1 MPFDIAPISA
11 DEQGLRIMQ
20 EPKQKVSPE
29 AVPPKV
35 KMTNGGREQGDVPSL
50 LIVGNYDWN
59 MAKSY
64 ALQASSYVKKAQLL
78 LSLLDLENPNHEPAG
93 QSNGGQFAE
102 GQGYQ
107 AKKPAK
113 IPLPIFSEIGMLEES
128 GASPQSLQF
137 QQEWSQGKLSPESVQ
152 YARQQG
158 PGWKERLED
167 RALGPN
173 DPEDKK
179 VARATI
185 KWIDSFTA
193 GNHDGIVLPQR
204 PIRKS
209 LNKVPSAPESD
220 IISKQQIIK
229 GERSA
234 NGYRS
239 YWLLENG
246 EVKKSIVALT
256 DAEADELMNDNG

>member
-1 MPFDIAPISA
+1 
-11 DEQGLRIMQ
+11 MQ

-64 ALQASSYVKKAQLL
+64 VKKAQLL
-78 LSLLDLENPNHEPAG
+78 LSFL
-93 QSNGGQFAE
+93 
-102 GQGYQ
+102 
-107 AKKPAK
+107 
-113 IPLPIFSEIGMLEES
+113 
-128 GASPQSLQF
+128 
-137 QQEWSQGKLSPESVQ
+137 
-152 YARQQG
+152 
-158 PGWKERLED
+158 
-167 RALGPN
+167 
-173 DPEDKK
+173 
-179 VARATI
+179 
-185 KWIDSFTA
+185 
-193 GNHDGIVLPQR
+193 
-204 PIRKS
+204 S